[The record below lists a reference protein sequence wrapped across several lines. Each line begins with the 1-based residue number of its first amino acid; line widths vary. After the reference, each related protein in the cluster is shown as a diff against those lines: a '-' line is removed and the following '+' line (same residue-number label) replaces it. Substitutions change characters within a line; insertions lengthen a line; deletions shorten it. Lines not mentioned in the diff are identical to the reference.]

1 VARDIDVVRT
11 RTLEIAGGVRVVV
24 PDSLNLLTPYVLF
37 EQRDWF
43 EDEIGFLRRLLRPG
57 QQTIDVGANYG
68 VYTLTMAKM
77 VGPTGAVW
85 AFEPAT
91 STAAFLAQGIAA
103 NNFSQVVVECSAI
116 SSACGTAKLAL
127 NDNSEFNSL
136 IRGNLHTTATE
147 TVPVVTL
154 DDCLERY
161 GWKDIDFM
169 KVDAEGEETNI
180 LNGGRRFLTE
190 LSPLILYE
198 VKAGQDLHLEL
209 VREFARFG
217 FESYRLV
224 PGLDLLVPFDVDSKP
239 DEYLLNLFCCKK
251 DRATS
256 LAGMGLLL
264 DAATIDAGTST
275 SRYENFHRAHRN
287 QYTWDKRLLRLPYG
301 ATLAH
306 LWETTMPGGD
316 CAAASDALVC
326 YAISQDANLEPFERY
341 RGLEN
346 SFRLL
351 QSLGEE
357 IAQYLRLS
365 TLTRVARDYGARTVA
380 VGAVKQLLNAMSHG
394 QQIDPSEPF
403 LTAGK
408 RFDTIS
414 PGANIDTWMLAGSA
428 EEFERLQSFSS
439 FYTGDSARPRLELI
453 ASLGFASEEIDRRLL
468 LVKTR
473 FGGASPILEAE

>member
-1 VARDIDVVRT
+1 MRT
-11 RTLEIAGGVRVVV
+11 TTLEIAGGVRVVV

-68 VYTLTMAKM
+68 VYTLTIAKI

-91 STAAFLAQGIAA
+91 STAALLAQGIAA
-103 NNFSQVVVECSAI
+103 NDFSQVVVECSAI
-116 SSACGTAKLAL
+116 SSACGTARLAL
-127 NDNSEFNSL
+127 NDNAEFNSL
-136 IRGNLHTTATE
+136 VRGNLPAAATE
-147 TVPVVTL
+147 TVRVVTL

-161 GWKDIDFM
+161 GWKNIDFM

-180 LNGGRRFLTE
+180 ISGGRRFLTE

-198 VKAGQDLHLEL
+198 VKAGLDLHLEL

-224 PGLDLLVPFDVDSKP
+224 PGLDLLVPFDLDSEP

-251 DRATS
+251 DRAAS

-264 DAATIDAGTST
+264 DPATIEACTSAR
-275 SRYENFHRAHRN
+275 RYENFYQTHRN
-287 QYTWDKRLLRLPYG
+287 RYTWDKQLLRLPYG

-306 LWETTMPGGD
+306 LWKATITGGD
-316 CAAASDALVC
+316 CAAVSEALAN
-326 YAISQDANLEPFERY
+326 YAISQDAHLEPFLRY
-341 RGLEN
+341 RGLED
-346 SFRLL
+346 SFQLL
-351 QSLGEE
+351 KSLGKE
-357 IAQYLRLS
+357 IAPYLRLS

-380 VGAVKQLLNAMSHG
+380 LGAVKQLLDAISLG
-394 QQIDPSEPF
+394 QRIDPSEPF
-403 LTAGK
+403 LAAAK
-408 RFDTIS
+408 RFDMIS
-414 PGANIDTWMLAGSA
+414 PGANIDSWALAASA
-428 EEFERLQSFSS
+428 EEFESLQSFSS
-439 FYTGDSARPRLELI
+439 FYTGDSARSRLELI
-453 ASLGFASEEIDRRLL
+453 ASLGFASEEMDRRLL

-473 FGGASPILEAE
+473 FGAPSPVLDPK